1 MTTDLSGAV
10 TRPDLDGSGMKI
22 GIVRSRFNQTVGDGL
37 LSACLAQLRE
47 SGVAELDIVIKS
59 VPGALEI
66 PFMVN
71 ELALSGSFDGLI
83 ALGCIIRGETYH
95 FEVVANE
102 SARCLSNIQIDTGV
116 PLANAI
122 LTVENQEQA
131 EQRMIIKGA
140 ESAQVVIEMVHE
152 LRSLGQL

>member
-1 MTTDLSGAV
+1 MTTDLRGAV

-140 ESAQVVIEMVHE
+140 ESAQVAIEMVHE

>member
-140 ESAQVVIEMVHE
+140 ESAQVAIEMVHE